1 MSNTLKFGNGEWY
14 GKKDTILAYNDEN
27 SNFKPLAFNFER
39 NTSATRVNKD
49 GLIETVGSGEPRID
63 YKDDSKG
70 ALLLEPTRSNLITY
84 SEAFDNSYWTK
95 SGSSVTSGFTSPKG
109 DLSAFKLVENTSNS
123 LHYIYSSGISV
134 SAVKNNFSAF
144 VKSAG
149 KTKLAI
155 RESSGTG
162 RYASFDLTNKSV
174 IEQNG
179 TDAKIEEL
187 INGWFRISFNDV
199 TTTSTIMGLFLLDDS
214 YTSGSPATS
223 YQGDGTSGVYIFGTQ
238 LEIGYATSYIPTS
251 GGAVTRNSDSC
262 LQGGFQ
268 DKNIFGSSQGTAV
281 FDIKWD
287 ELNYIFDFNVGGV
300 EVIRIYNDNN
310 TQWRIRDT
318 TTSSWYYTGFNITQ
332 GQRTKI
338 GFKWSGTEIVAFQ
351 NGVKSLN
358 NGLIGSNTSVESITT
373 NKLNNTSNMQFYNT
387 ALTDQELINLT
398 TI

>member
-1 MSNTLKFGNGEWY
+1 MNTLKFGNGEWY
-14 GKKDTILAYNDEN
+14 GKTDTILAYNDLN
-27 SNFKPLAFNFER
+27 SNYKPLPFNFSR
-39 NTSATRVNKD
+39 ASSATVINKA
-49 GLIETVGSGEPRID
+49 GLIEEVGSGQPRVD

-70 ALLLEPTRSNLITY
+70 ALLLEPSRSNIVTDSATGRFKLPTPSLINTLAPDNSNLAVIPIVYSVANRYEYIISGGTY
-84 SEAFDNSYWTK
+84 STNAKLTYSWYRKRISTPMVDTYL
-95 SGSSVTSGFTSPKG
+95 G
-109 DLSAFKLVENTSNS
+109 DLRPSGVNLSYVGDTKQIESN
-123 LHYIYSSGISV
+123 
-134 SAVKNNFSAF
+134 
-144 VKSAG
+144 
-149 KTKLAI
+149 
-155 RESSGTG
+155 
-162 RYASFDLTNKSV
+162 
-174 IEQNG
+174 
-179 TDAKIEEL
+179 
-187 INGWFRISFNDV
+187 INGYDRFEAVLNITDGSA
-199 TTTSTIMGLFLLDDS
+199 TTTVRMYF
-214 YTSGSPATS
+214 
-223 YQGDGTSGVYIFGTQ
+223 GDVIGVGNSSIAYWGHQ
-238 LEIGYATSYIPTS
+238 LEQGSYATSYIPTQ
-251 GGAVTRNSDSC
+251 GGVVTRNSDSC

-268 DKNIFGSSQGTAV
+268 DKNIFGSTQGTAV

-387 ALTDQELINLT
+387 ALTDNELQKLT